1 MWMRS
6 LVGSPNRHADFE
18 RHKGEIDM
26 GFDYKNELVWS
37 GEQKGVLSLGDGK
50 DDIKIATPP
59 EFGGHEGFVSPEDM
73 FVGSMNACFMTT
85 FLVFCKKTGI
95 DLVSYKSSAVGHLE
109 KVDGKNIFTKIEMS
123 LEISANNESDEV
135 MAVVEHVKEYSIVL
149 NSMRTDVEIEAT
161 IVS

>member
-1 MWMRS
+1 
-6 LVGSPNRHADFE
+6 
-18 RHKGEIDM
+18 M
-26 GFDYKNELVWS
+26 GFDYKNELEWS

-50 DDIKIATPP
+50 DDIKIAVPP

-85 FLVFCKKTGI
+85 FLVFAKKSEI
-95 DLVSYKSSAVGHLE
+95 DLVSYKSSAIGHLE
-109 KVDGKNIFTKIEMS
+109 KVDGKNIFTKIV
-123 LEISANNESDEV
+123 LKPQIQANASNDEV

-161 IVS
+161 IITE

>member
-1 MWMRS
+1 
-6 LVGSPNRHADFE
+6 
-18 RHKGEIDM
+18 M
-26 GFDYKNELVWS
+26 GFDYQNELEWS

-85 FLVFCKKTGI
+85 FLVFAKKSGI
-95 DLVSYKSSAVGHLE
+95 DLVSYKSNAVGYLE
-109 KVDGKNIFTKIEMS
+109 KVDGKNIFTKIV
-123 LEISANNESDEV
+123 LKPQIKANAGRDEI
-135 MAVVEHVKEYSIVL
+135 MAIVEHVKEYSIVL

-161 IVS
+161 IIKE